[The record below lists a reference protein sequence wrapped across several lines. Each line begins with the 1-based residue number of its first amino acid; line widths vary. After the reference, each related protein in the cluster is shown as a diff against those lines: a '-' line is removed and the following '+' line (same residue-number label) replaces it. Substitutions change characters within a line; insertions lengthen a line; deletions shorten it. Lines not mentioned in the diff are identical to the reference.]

1 MIVAAPYLSPAQ
13 QLSAQLRAMVKAGD
27 KLAPEQLEDLQEEL
41 QNIYASVRVFRERYQ
56 LLTGEKIEVEEPYDG
71 S

>member
-1 MIVAAPYLSPAQ
+1 MIVAAPYLSPQQ

-27 KLAPEQLEDLQEEL
+27 KLTPEQLEGLQEEL
-41 QNIYASVRVFRERYQ
+41 QNIYTSVRVFRERYQ
-56 LLTGEKIEVEEPYDG
+56 AVTGEKIEVEEPYDG